1 MSFLAPLVPRQGELY
16 AHTAIRGVAAL
27 CVVGYH
33 AMLGS
38 AGKGYTDNPVQNY
51 FLTSFI
57 FVDFFFILSGFI
69 MFENYGKKLSGPSV
83 LKNAINFWKRRAL
96 KILPNYYFWLAIAVL
111 LTFAEWAYFSRRV
124 VDNQCIEFSLIK
136 HVFLTQNLMGSCYYF
151 NIPLWSIA
159 VEMLAYLVFPFIIL
173 LRLGRALTFLGSV
186 VLYVVLFSYSET
198 IDVLDGALSVCRCLA
213 GFFCGVAAAQLPHK
227 KWASFLQVILLL
239 LLVATISMNFQ
250 VLSLALML
258 MITVATSKNEG
269 VLATLSATRF
279 PYLIGRSSFSIY
291 LAHIP
296 VAAVV
301 STIAYKIEGE
311 TGVPFGSDWRL
322 IVPIEILASV
332 MVGYMAFELIE
343 RRFERLVNRRN
354 VMAQAP

>member
-38 AGKGYTDNPVQNY
+38 AGKGYTDNPIQNY

-83 LKNAINFWKRRAL
+83 LINAINFWKRRAL

-111 LTFAEWAYFSRRV
+111 LTFAEWAYFSRRA

-136 HVFLTQNLMGSCYYF
+136 HIFLTQNLMGSCYYF

-173 LRLGRALTFLGSV
+173 LRLGRALTFLGSWF
-186 VLYVVLFSYSET
+186 YMWFY
-198 IDVLDGALSVCRCLA
+198 
-213 GFFCGVAAAQLPHK
+213 
-227 KWASFLQVILLL
+227 
-239 LLVATISMNFQ
+239 
-250 VLSLALML
+250 
-258 MITVATSKNEG
+258 
-269 VLATLSATRF
+269 LATLKRLTYLTGLCQFVDAWPGSSAALLLPSFHTRN
-279 PYLIGRSSFSIY
+279 G
-291 LAHIP
+291 H
-296 VAAVV
+296 
-301 STIAYKIEGE
+301 
-311 TGVPFGSDWRL
+311 
-322 IVPIEILASV
+322 
-332 MVGYMAFELIE
+332 
-343 RRFERLVNRRN
+343 RFCK
-354 VMAQAP
+354 

>member
-1 MSFLAPLVPRQGELY
+1 M
-16 AHTAIRGVAAL
+16 
-27 CVVGYH
+27 
-33 AMLGS
+33 
-38 AGKGYTDNPVQNY
+38 
-51 FLTSFI
+51 
-57 FVDFFFILSGFI
+57 
-69 MFENYGKKLSGPSV
+69 
-83 LKNAINFWKRRAL
+83 
-96 KILPNYYFWLAIAVL
+96 
-111 LTFAEWAYFSRRV
+111 
-124 VDNQCIEFSLIK
+124 
-136 HVFLTQNLMGSCYYF
+136 
-151 NIPLWSIA
+151 
-159 VEMLAYLVFPFIIL
+159 
-173 LRLGRALTFLGSV
+173 
-186 VLYVVLFSYSET
+186 
-198 IDVLDGALSVCRCLA
+198 
-213 GFFCGVAAAQLPHK
+213 
-227 KWASFLQVILLL
+227 ILLL